1 MKKINAIV
9 VATLMIFAITSC
21 GDKKTGTTKDK
32 GTEEVVEKTAAP
44 TYTQPKEE
52 PAMNQD
58 SLDVKINAIVNAI
71 ITKRRLAIKSEA
83 MTAVIETQ
91 TLLQLIE
98 SGKKKEAIEEGHRL
112 IGKFK
117 VLLLKDPSVSTIL
130 VDANFHKDMLIT
142 DIETV
147 RSIANTAKLEIENRH
162 YQDAAALLNKLKSE
176 IVIQNVLIPAAT
188 YPDAIKVAIALLKD
202 GNTEASKMILQQ
214 VLGTLIIEKTIL
226 PIPILKA
233 EQFIIAASKIK
244 VDAENY
250 IEAATNLINHA
261 DYQLH
266 LAEEMGYGKK
276 DKAYA
281 ELYKSLHDLKD
292 SVMNGI
298 DQATSDKGFKVL
310 SGALHQFRERLFPS
324 KIN

>member
-1 MKKINAIV
+1 MKKTIIIV
-9 VATLMIFAITSC
+9 VVTLMIFTITSC
-21 GDKKTGTTKDK
+21 NDKKTEVT
-32 GTEEVVEKTAAP
+32 EVVEKTKAIA
-44 TYTQPKEE
+44 YTQPKDA
-52 PAMNQD
+52 PAMSQD
-58 SLDVKINAIVNAI
+58 SLNLRINAIVDAI
-71 ITKRRLAIKSEA
+71 ISKRRVLIKSEA
-83 MTAVIETQ
+83 LTAVSETQ
-91 TLLQLIE
+91 LLVQLIE
-98 SGKKKEAIEEGHRL
+98 SGKTKEAIEEGHRL

-147 RSIANTAKLEIENRH
+147 KSIVKKAKTELNSRH
-162 YQDAAALLNKLKSE
+162 YQDAAALLNKVKSE

-188 YPDAIKVAIALLKD
+188 YPDTIKVATALLKD
-202 GNTEASKMILQQ
+202 GKTEEAKSILQQ
-214 VLGTLIIEKTIL
+214 TLSTVFIEKTIL

-233 EQFIIAASKIK
+233 EQFVIAASKIK
-244 VDAENY
+244 ADTEKY
-250 IEAATNLINHA
+250 SETATNLINHA

-292 SVMNGI
+292 SVMNKL
-298 DQATSDKGFKVL
+298 DATAEFKL
-310 SGALHQFRERLFPS
+310 SAELLKEFRETKFPA
-324 KIN
+324 KIK

>member
-1 MKKINAIV
+1 MKKLNIIV

-21 GDKKTGTTKDK
+21 NDKKTEITKEK
-32 GTEEVVEKTAAP
+32 GAEVVEKTETI
-44 TYTQPKEE
+44 TYTMPKEE
-52 PAMNQD
+52 PAMSPD
-58 SLDVKINAIVNAI
+58 SLNIKINTIVNAI

-83 MTAVIETQ
+83 MTAVTETQ
-91 TLLQLIE
+91 ALLQLIE
-98 SGKKKEAIEEGHRL
+98 SGKTKEAIEEGHRL

-117 VLLLKDPSVSTIL
+117 VLLLKDPSLSTIL
-130 VDANFHKDMLIT
+130 VDTNFHKDMLVT

-147 RSIANTAKLEIENRH
+147 RSIANTAKLEIENKH
-162 YQDAAALLNKLKSE
+162 YQDAATLLNKLKSE
-176 IVIQNVLIPAAT
+176 IVIQNVLIPAAS
-188 YPDAIKVAIALLKD
+188 YPNAIKLATAFLKD
-202 GNTEASKMILQQ
+202 GNTEASKMIIQQ

-244 VDAENY
+244 ADTENY
-250 IEAATNLINHA
+250 SKTVTNLINHA

-276 DKAYA
+276 NKAYA
-281 ELYKSLHDLKD
+281 KLYKSLHDLKD
-292 SVMNGI
+292 SVMNKL
-298 DQATSDKGFKVL
+298 DTSRDFKL
-310 SGALHQFRERLFPS
+310 TEKLLKELREIKFPA